1 MWIFVSLGRDNSLF
15 HVLSQGGLQ
24 VVWSVAVTQDLGGR
38 GTTGVSSHHG
48 QQHTDPQVPDEGLA
62 RAHSSRL
69 GSPRKHPVALAHCR
83 PNWSPRP
90 TELSKTLREPLNHP
104 KTQLSKHSRHNGS
117 VYT

>member
-1 MWIFVSLGRDNSLF
+1 MEPLGLP
-15 HVLSQGGLQ
+15 H
-24 VVWSVAVTQDLGGR
+24 
-38 GTTGVSSHHG
+38 TTGSSMLTSRSG
-48 QQHTDPQVPDEGLA
+48 RRDEGLA
-62 RAHSSRL
+62 RAHSSQL

-90 TELSKTLREPLNHP
+90 MVLSKTLREPLNHP